1 MQNILFYLSS
11 FYFLL
16 PGENTVTLEGG
27 STDMEGIF
35 IRGGGR
41 GMAGEQEEEEE
52 ARGCKVIVWAWTMP
66 LC

>member
-1 MQNILFYLSS
+1 
-11 FYFLL
+11 
-16 PGENTVTLEGG
+16 
-27 STDMEGIF
+27 MEGIF